1 MSETLG
7 FPNHRSTGRDRGRAR
22 SLLLGAVLG
31 LLITA
36 LGVAITVS
44 TSNVVRAALAGEAPT
59 AEAIA
64 ERPTRELPPE
74 WRWAG
79 KAAVDFEHMY
89 RHQESPR
96 LDWIR
101 VGRAR

>member
-1 MSETLG
+1 MSATIAI
-7 FPNHRSTGRDRGRAR
+7 PYHRGTGRDRGRAR
-22 SLLLGAVLG
+22 SPRLGAVLS
-31 LLITA
+31 LLIAA
-36 LGVAITVS
+36 LGVAIAVS
-44 TSNVVRAALAGEAPT
+44 TNNVVRAALAGEAPT

-79 KAAVDFEHMY
+79 KATVDFDHMY
-89 RHQESPR
+89 RHQVSPR

-101 VGRAR
+101 EGR